1 MMCSRINFVLKHFY
15 KRPTWNCRLCSTI
28 PQTTD
33 ERDPAPFF
41 FDRHVQELLM
51 TLTRINYEKVFA
63 VRRDGMPLEV
73 PQYSFMTDEEL
84 QEARAQIGAKA
95 KRRIQMPPVVKTKSD
110 EVEVLVKEPELQGYE
125 QHSLVFTD
133 ISFGKNNRSRLIVIR
148 EPNGTLRQ
156 ATCNERHRMNQIYF
170 PINGREI
177 HTPQMFFHPY
187 LSDLLDRGEFEFIL
201 DRACVQFEPDDPEYH
216 RVTKEVYSYV
226 YKLNKLDAL
235 RSTRHFG
242 PLVFQLAWENNI
254 DKLLLELIDTE
265 NIEEAGALVRLYHAL
280 HPDVKSAQETI
291 HEDME
296 LIKVYA
302 ELDSPERYAI
312 SNAIQ
317 RYNKMQKE
325 KQKMEKGIMKA
336 HGLIDDEGV

>member
-1 MMCSRINFVLKHFY
+1 MC
-15 KRPTWNCRLCSTI
+15 TTI
-28 PQTTD
+28 SQTTD

-41 FDRHVQELLM
+41 FDGHVQELLT
-51 TLTRINYEKVFA
+51 TLTRINYEKVFRA
-63 VRRDGMPLEV
+63 RIDGTPLEV
-73 PQYSFMTDEEL
+73 PQYRFMTDKEL
-84 QEARAQIGAKA
+84 QEAQAQLAVKA
-95 KRRIQMPPVVKTKSD
+95 KRLIQMPPVVKIKSE
-110 EVEVLVKEPELQGYE
+110 EVEVLAKEPELQGYE
-125 QHSLVFTD
+125 QSNLVFTD
-133 ISFGKNNRSRLIVIR
+133 ISFGKNNRNRLIVIR

-156 ATCNERHRMNQIYF
+156 ATCSERHRMNQIYF
-170 PINGREI
+170 PINGREL

-201 DRACVQFEPDDPEYH
+201 DRACLQFEPDDPEYH

-226 YKLNKLDAL
+226 YKLNKFDAL

-254 DKLLLELIDTE
+254 DKLLLELIDSE

-280 HPDVKSAQETI
+280 HPDVKSAQETR
-291 HEDME
+291 HEDIE

-302 ELDSPERYAI
+302 ELDSSERYAI

-325 KQKMEKGIMKA
+325 KEKVEKGIMKA
-336 HGLIDDEGV
+336 HGLIDDENV

>member
-15 KRPTWNCRLCSTI
+15 KRPTWNCRLCTTI
-28 PQTTD
+28 SQTTD

-41 FDRHVQELLM
+41 FNEHVQELLT

-63 VRRDGMPLEV
+63 ARIDGTPLEV

-84 QEARAQIGAKA
+84 QEARARLAVKA
-95 KRRIQMPPVVKTKSD
+95 RKRIQMPPVVKIRSD
-110 EVEVLVKEPELQGYE
+110 EVEVLAKEPELQGYE
-125 QHSLVFTD
+125 QHNLVFTD
-133 ISFGKNNRSRLIVIR
+133 ISFGKNNRNRLIVVR
-148 EPNGTLRQ
+148 ESNGTLRQ

-187 LSDLLDRGEFEFIL
+187 LSDLLDKGEFEFIL
-201 DRACVQFEPDDPEYH
+201 DRACLQFEPDDPEYH

-226 YKLNKLDAL
+226 DKLNKFDVL

-254 DKLLLELIDTE
+254 DKLLLELMDSE
-265 NIEEAGALVRLYHAL
+265 NIEEAGALIRLYHAL

-291 HEDME
+291 HEDIE

-302 ELDSPERYAI
+302 ELDSSERYAI

-317 RYNKMQKE
+317 RYTKMQTE
-325 KQKMEKGIMKA
+325 KKKVEKGIMKA
-336 HGLIDDEGV
+336 HGLIEDEDV